1 MSQSDPALTLPSAD
15 EGDGPAELTL
25 SVAETSVIS
34 MLQELSHRSRST
46 AVLRCEEVCA
56 RIDIAKIKR
65 SKKMTKMMRYM
76 GGRMVT
82 VDFTHCKV
90 KKMKSV
96 KFEKE
101 KKRRD
106 IIKVYKIMS
115 EPENPTQI
123 YLFPTYPYLLLAVL
137 LLLFPV
143 LPKCVLLSFPFLFSL
158 LFLILFTSF
167 PPFFSIYSFS

>member
-1 MSQSDPALTLPSAD
+1 MKVMDPLNL
-15 EGDGPAELTL
+15 L

-56 RIDIAKIKR
+56 RIDIVKIKR

-96 KFEKE
+96 KFEKK

-106 IIKVYKIMS
+106 IISLQNNEWAWESY
-115 EPENPTQI
+115 TD
-123 YLFPTYPYLLLAVL
+123 LFISHSPLHFALCSTPPLSRSSKMCSALLPISIFPLISDSLHLISTFLLLYI
-137 LLLFPV
+137 
-143 LPKCVLLSFPFLFSL
+143 
-158 LFLILFTSF
+158 LFLI
-167 PPFFSIYSFS
+167 I

>member
-1 MSQSDPALTLPSAD
+1 M
-15 EGDGPAELTL
+15 E
-25 SVAETSVIS
+25 
-34 MLQELSHRSRST
+34 
-46 AVLRCEEVCA
+46 
-56 RIDIAKIKR
+56 
-65 SKKMTKMMRYM
+65 
-76 GGRMVT
+76 T

-123 YLFPTYPYLLLAVL
+123 SLFISHLPVSFGLHSAPPLSRSSKTYFALLLIFLFPLISEPLHLISTFRLLYI
-137 LLLFPV
+137 
-143 LPKCVLLSFPFLFSL
+143 
-158 LFLILFTSF
+158 LFLMV
-167 PPFFSIYSFS
+167 